1 MISFKI
7 STPGKVILHGEHAVV
22 YGKTALAG
30 SLDLRTTV
38 SFTELPDKS
47 NNEIRVEFSDV
58 NCSFVIKIGSLMN
71 FFFSEGSIEFDVDF
85 RDKVKEYVTTKI
97 DFNGTPEFLS
107 LEAFVY
113 LLVYTTIKEQ
123 IKLRPFDLRLT
134 TQLTIKAGL
143 GSSASF
149 SVCLAASFV
158 HWSHLQKGI
167 ERDFNHA
174 DLEKISAYAF
184 RSEKIM
190 HDSPSG
196 IDNSVCTYGS
206 LIEYQAEAPIF
217 MLQVPKMKILLVD
230 SKISRNTRD
239 QVKRVERLRKLYPT
253 IIEPIL
259 HGIDGISQMARD
271 VFKKLQNMP
280 ENDEVTQQTLYEELK
295 VRLSISREFHS
306 RHSNMM
312 ICPILLPKFLR
323 AISSLGTNHLFVYLA
338 DLYLHKSEIA
348 KCVNRVTSKA
358 GCNLRGGARFL
369 LRGEAYGS
377 RRRWIR
383 VHFAAA
389 A

>member
-7 STPGKVILHGEHAVV
+7 STPGKVILYGEHAVV

-47 NNEIRVEFSDV
+47 NNEIRVHFSDI
-58 NCSFVIKIGSLMN
+58 NCNFVIKIGSLMN

-85 RDKVKEYVTTKI
+85 RDKVKEYVTTQI
-97 DFNGTPEFLS
+97 DFNDTPQFLS

-123 IKLRPFDLRLT
+123 IKLKPFDLHLT

-239 QVKRVERLRKLYPT
+239 QVKRVEQLRKLYPT

-259 HGIDGISQMARD
+259 HSIDGISHMARD
-271 VFKKLQNMP
+271 AFKKLQNLP
-280 ENDEVTQQTLYEELK
+280 EHDEVTQQTLYEELK
-295 VRLSISREFHS
+295 VRLIS
-306 RHSNMM
+306 
-312 ICPILLPKFLR
+312 FL
-323 AISSLGTNHLFVYLA
+323 
-338 DLYLHKSEIA
+338 
-348 KCVNRVTSKA
+348 
-358 GCNLRGGARFL
+358 
-369 LRGEAYGS
+369 
-377 RRRWIR
+377 
-383 VHFAAA
+383 
-389 A
+389 

>member
-7 STPGKVILHGEHAVV
+7 STPGKVILYGEHAVV

-47 NNEIRVEFSDV
+47 NNEIRVDFSDI
-58 NCSFVIKIGSLMN
+58 NCNFVIKIGSLMN

-85 RDKVKEYVTTKI
+85 RDKVKEYVTTQI
-97 DFNGTPEFLS
+97 DFNDTSQFLS

-123 IKLRPFDLRLT
+123 IKLKPFDLHLT

-239 QVKRVERLRKLYPT
+239 QVKRVEQLRKLYPT

-259 HGIDGISQMARD
+259 HSIDGISHMARD
-271 VFKKLQNMP
+271 AFKKLQNLP
-280 ENDEVTQQTLYEELK
+280 EHDEATQQTLYEELK
-295 VRLSISREFHS
+295 VRLISCEFQ
-306 RHSNMM
+306 HSN
-312 ICPILLPKFLR
+312 I
-323 AISSLGTNHLFVYLA
+323 
-338 DLYLHKSEIA
+338 
-348 KCVNRVTSKA
+348 
-358 GCNLRGGARFL
+358 
-369 LRGEAYGS
+369 
-377 RRRWIR
+377 
-383 VHFAAA
+383 
-389 A
+389 